1 MLTLAPSHVLIKDN
15 LIMLKYYAAVGT
27 LVLSTTA
34 VDAGGWETGRLDTGF
49 LYQNGNYVEASYGN
63 LDYSVNGTTQANQT
77 HEMAKDQK
85 RMSLSGKFAAG
96 DFDIGLTS
104 FGSGAIQMDGQG
116 AAVNT
121 TACKTALASYTA
133 AAAAGSAADMV
144 TQSQLMGANCSVV
157 PSADVKL
164 NTQALMAR
172 YSFNDKYSVIA
183 GVRQASL
190 KKSSLDTLAATYSID
205 AVNKT
210 GFVYGLTYER
220 PDIALKFEILRSEK
234 ITIGLVGKAA
244 SVLDVTGTLVVPAA
258 TTINFQT
265 GIAENTLLMASAHRV
280 NWTGSN
286 VTLNVAASPSLN
298 QASDFSNTTSYSLG
312 LGRRLNEATSASITY
327 SWEKGTNP
335 GGEST
340 SPFTMSNGSETL
352 SFGVQHK
359 IGLMTIS
366 GGVSYTKAGDV
377 DVTHSSGLTA
387 SYARNSVTA
396 VGIKVGYNF

>member
-1 MLTLAPSHVLIKDN
+1 
-15 LIMLKYYAAVGT
+15 MLKYYAAVGT
-27 LVLSTTA
+27 LALSTTA
-34 VDAGGWETGRLDTGF
+34 VHAGGWETGRLDTGF
-49 LYQNGNYVEASYGN
+49 LYQDGSYVEASYGS
-63 LDYSVNGTTQANQT
+63 LDYSVNGTTQANQK

-96 DFDIGLTS
+96 GFDIGLTS

-116 AAVNT
+116 AAVDT
-121 TACKTALASYTA
+121 TACKTALQQYTIA
-133 AAAAGSAADMV
+133 AAATPPSVADML
-144 TQSQLMGANCSVV
+144 TQANLMGANCSVV

-183 GVRQASL
+183 GVRQSSL
-190 KKSSLDTLAATYSID
+190 RKSSLNTLAAAYSID
-205 AVNKT
+205 AVSKT
-210 GFVYGLTYER
+210 GAVYGFAYER
-220 PDIALKFEILRSEK
+220 PDIALKFEILRSES
-234 ITIGLVGKAA
+234 ITIDLVGKAA
-244 SVLDVTGTLVVPAA
+244 TILDVTGTLVIPEA

-265 GIAENTLLMASAHRV
+265 GIAENTLLIASAHRV
-280 NWTGSN
+280 NWTGSD
-286 VTLNVAASPSLN
+286 VKLNVAASPSLN

-312 LGRRLNEATSASITY
+312 LGRKLNEATSASLTY

-335 GGEST
+335 GGAST

-359 IGLMTIS
+359 IGSITIS
-366 GGVSYTKAGDV
+366 GGISYTKAGDV

-387 SYARNSVTA
+387 SYADNSLTA
-396 VGIKVGYNF
+396 VGIKFGYNF

>member
-1 MLTLAPSHVLIKDN
+1 
-15 LIMLKYYAAVGT
+15 MLKYYAAVGT
-27 LVLSTTA
+27 LALSTTA

-49 LYQNGNYVEASYGN
+49 LYQDGTYVEASYGS
-63 LDYSVNGTTQANQT
+63 LDYSVNGTTQANQK

-96 DFDIGLTS
+96 GFDIGLTS

-116 AAVNT
+116 AAVDT
-121 TACKTALASYTA
+121 TACKTALQQYTIA
-133 AAAAGSAADMV
+133 AAATPQVPADML
-144 TQSQLMGANCSVV
+144 TQANLMGANCSVV

-183 GVRQASL
+183 GVRQSSL
-190 KKSSLDTLAATYSID
+190 RKSSLDTLAAAYSID
-205 AVNKT
+205 AVSKT
-210 GFVYGLTYER
+210 GAVYGFAYER
-220 PDIALKFEILRSEK
+220 PDIALKFEILRSES
-234 ITIGLVGKAA
+234 ITIDLVGKAA
-244 SVLDVTGTLVVPAA
+244 TILDVTGTLVIPEA

-265 GIAENTLLMASAHRV
+265 GIAENTLLIASAHRV
-280 NWTGSN
+280 NWTGSD
-286 VTLNVAASPSLN
+286 VKLNVAASPSLN

-312 LGRRLNEATSASITY
+312 LGRKLNEATSASLTY

-335 GGEST
+335 GGAST

-352 SFGVQHK
+352 SAGVQHK
-359 IGLMTIS
+359 IGSITIS
-366 GGVSYTKAGDV
+366 GGISYTKAGDV

-387 SYARNSVTA
+387 SYADNSVTA
-396 VGIKVGYNF
+396 VGIKFGYNF

>member
-1 MLTLAPSHVLIKDN
+1 
-15 LIMLKYYAAVGT
+15 MLKYYAAVGT
-27 LVLSTTA
+27 LALSTTA

-49 LYQNGNYVEASYGN
+49 LYQDGTYVEASYGS

-116 AAVNT
+116 AAVDAG
-121 TACKTALASYTA
+121 ACSTALVNYTNAAGA
-133 AAAAGSAADMV
+133 AAIAQETDTPTPTADML
-144 TQSQLMGANCSVV
+144 TQAQLMGANCSVV

-164 NTQALMAR
+164 NTQALVTR

-183 GVRQASL
+183 GVRQSSL
-190 KKSSLDTLAATYSID
+190 RKSSLNTLAAAYSID
-205 AVNKT
+205 AVSKT
-210 GFVYGLTYER
+210 GAVYGFAYER
-220 PDIALKFEILRSEK
+220 PDIALKFEILRSES
-234 ITIGLVGKAA
+234 ITIDLVGKAA
-244 SVLDVTGTLVVPAA
+244 TVLDVTGTLVIPEA

-265 GIAENTLLMASAHRV
+265 GIAENTLLIASAHRV
-280 NWTGSN
+280 NWTGSD
-286 VTLNVAASPSLN
+286 VKLNVADRSSLN

-312 LGRRLNEATSASITY
+312 LGRKLNEATSASLTY

-335 GGEST
+335 GGAST

-352 SFGVQHK
+352 SAGVQHK
-359 IGLMTIS
+359 IGSITIS
-366 GGVSYTKAGDV
+366 GGISYTKAGDV

-387 SYARNSVTA
+387 SYADNSVTA
-396 VGIKVGYNF
+396 VGIKFGYNF

>member
-1 MLTLAPSHVLIKDN
+1 
-15 LIMLKYYAAVGT
+15 MLKYYAAVGT
-27 LVLSTTA
+27 LALSTTA

-49 LYQNGNYVEASYGN
+49 LYQDGTYVEASYGS
-63 LDYSVNGTTQANQT
+63 LDYSVNGTTQANQK

-96 DFDIGLTS
+96 GFDIGLTS

-116 AAVNT
+116 AAVDT
-121 TACKTALASYTA
+121 TACKTALQQYTIA
-133 AAAAGSAADMV
+133 AEAKPPSVADML
-144 TQSQLMGANCSVV
+144 TQANSMGANCSVV

-183 GVRQASL
+183 GVRQSSL
-190 KKSSLDTLAATYSID
+190 RKSSLDTLAAAYSID
-205 AVNKT
+205 AVSKT
-210 GFVYGLTYER
+210 GAVYGFAYER
-220 PDIALKFEILRSEK
+220 PDIALKFEILRSES
-234 ITIGLVGKAA
+234 ITIDLVGKAA
-244 SVLDVTGTLVVPAA
+244 TILDVTGTLVIPEA

-265 GIAENTLLMASAHRV
+265 GIAENTLLIASAHRV
-280 NWTGSN
+280 NWTGSD
-286 VTLNVAASPSLN
+286 VKLNVAASPSLN

-312 LGRRLNEATSASITY
+312 LGRKLNEATSASLTY

-335 GGEST
+335 GGAST

-352 SFGVQHK
+352 SAGVQHK
-359 IGLMTIS
+359 IGSITIS
-366 GGVSYTKAGDV
+366 GGISYTKAGDV

-387 SYARNSVTA
+387 SYADNSVTA
-396 VGIKVGYNF
+396 VGIKFGYNF

>member
-1 MLTLAPSHVLIKDN
+1 MKDN

-27 LVLSTTA
+27 LALSTTA
-34 VDAGGWETGRLDTGF
+34 VHAGGWETGRLDTGF
-49 LYQNGNYVEASYGN
+49 LYQDGTYVEASYGS
-63 LDYSVNGTTQANQT
+63 LDYSVNGTTQANQK

-96 DFDIGLTS
+96 GFDIGLTS

-116 AAVNT
+116 AAVDT
-121 TACKTALASYTA
+121 TACKTALQQYTIA
-133 AAAAGSAADMV
+133 AAATPPSVADMS
-144 TQSQLMGANCSVV
+144 TQANLMGANCSVV

-183 GVRQASL
+183 GVRQSSL
-190 KKSSLDTLAATYSID
+190 RKSSLNTLAAAYSID
-205 AVNKT
+205 AVSKT
-210 GFVYGLTYER
+210 GAVYGFAYER
-220 PDIALKFEILRSEK
+220 PDIALKFEILRSES
-234 ITIGLVGKAA
+234 ITIDLVGKAA
-244 SVLDVTGTLVVPAA
+244 TILDVTGTLVIPEA

-265 GIAENTLLMASAHRV
+265 GIAENTLLIASAHRV
-280 NWTGSN
+280 NWTGSD
-286 VTLNVAASPSLN
+286 VKLNVAASPSLN

-312 LGRRLNEATSASITY
+312 LGRKLNEATSASLTY
-327 SWEKGTNP
+327 SWEKGNNP
-335 GGEST
+335 GGAST

-366 GGVSYTKAGDV
+366 GGVSYTKVGDV
-377 DVTHSSGLTA
+377 DVTHSTGLTA
-387 SYARNSVTA
+387 SYAGNSVTA

>member
-1 MLTLAPSHVLIKDN
+1 
-15 LIMLKYYAAVGT
+15 MLKYYAAVGT
-27 LVLSTTA
+27 LALSTTA

-49 LYQNGNYVEASYGN
+49 LYQDGTYVEAQYGS
-63 LDYSVNGTTQANQT
+63 LDYSVNGTTQANQK

-96 DFDIGLTS
+96 GFDIGLTS

-116 AAVNT
+116 AAVDT
-121 TACKTALASYTA
+121 TACKTALQQYTIA
-133 AAAAGSAADMV
+133 AEATPPSVADML
-144 TQSQLMGANCSVV
+144 TQANSMGANCSVV

-183 GVRQASL
+183 GVRQSSL
-190 KKSSLDTLAATYSID
+190 RKSSLDTLAAAYSID
-205 AVNKT
+205 AVSKT
-210 GFVYGLTYER
+210 GAVYGFAYER
-220 PDIALKFEILRSEK
+220 PDIALKFEILRSES
-234 ITIGLVGKAA
+234 ITIDLVGKAA
-244 SVLDVTGTLVVPAA
+244 TILDVTGTLVIPEA

-265 GIAENTLLMASAHRV
+265 GIAENTLLIASAHRV
-280 NWTGSN
+280 NWTGSD
-286 VTLNVAASPSLN
+286 VKLNVAASPSLN

-312 LGRRLNEATSASITY
+312 LGRKLNEATSASLTY

-335 GGEST
+335 GGAST

-352 SFGVQHK
+352 SAGVQHK
-359 IGLMTIS
+359 IGSITIS
-366 GGVSYTKAGDV
+366 GGISYTKAGDV

-387 SYARNSVTA
+387 SYADNSVTA
-396 VGIKVGYNF
+396 VGIKFGYNF

>member
-1 MLTLAPSHVLIKDN
+1 
-15 LIMLKYYAAVGT
+15 MLKYYAAVGT
-27 LVLSTTA
+27 LALSTTA

-49 LYQNGNYVEASYGN
+49 LYQDGTYVEASYGS
-63 LDYSVNGTTQANQT
+63 LDYSVNGTTQANQK

-96 DFDIGLTS
+96 GFDIGLTS

-116 AAVNT
+116 AAVDT
-121 TACKTALASYTA
+121 TACKTALQQYTIA
-133 AAAAGSAADMV
+133 AEATPPSVADML
-144 TQSQLMGANCSVV
+144 TQANSMGANCSVV

-183 GVRQASL
+183 GVRQSSL
-190 KKSSLDTLAATYSID
+190 RKSSLDTLAAAYSID
-205 AVNKT
+205 AVSKT
-210 GFVYGLTYER
+210 GAVYGFAYER
-220 PDIALKFEILRSEK
+220 PDIALKFEILRSES
-234 ITIGLVGKAA
+234 ITIDLVGKAA
-244 SVLDVTGTLVVPAA
+244 TILDVTGTLVIPEA

-265 GIAENTLLMASAHRV
+265 GIAENTLLIASAHRV
-280 NWTGSN
+280 NWTGSD
-286 VTLNVAASPSLN
+286 VKLNVADELSLN

-312 LGRRLNEATSASITY
+312 LGRKLNEATSASLTY

-335 GGEST
+335 GGAST

-352 SFGVQHK
+352 SAGVQHK
-359 IGLMTIS
+359 IGSITIS
-366 GGVSYTKAGDV
+366 GGISYTKAGDV

-387 SYARNSVTA
+387 SYADNSVTA
-396 VGIKVGYNF
+396 VGIKFGYNF

>member
-1 MLTLAPSHVLIKDN
+1 
-15 LIMLKYYAAVGT
+15 MLKYYAAVGT
-27 LVLSTTA
+27 LALSTTA

-49 LYQNGNYVEASYGN
+49 LYQDGTYVEASYGS
-63 LDYSVNGTTQANQT
+63 LDYSVNGTTQANQK

-96 DFDIGLTS
+96 GFDIGLTS

-116 AAVNT
+116 AAVDT
-121 TACKTALASYTA
+121 TACKTALQQYTIA
-133 AAAAGSAADMV
+133 AAATPPSVADML
-144 TQSQLMGANCSVV
+144 TQANLMGANCSVV

-183 GVRQASL
+183 GVRQSSL
-190 KKSSLDTLAATYSID
+190 RKSSLNTLAAAYSID
-205 AVNKT
+205 AVSKT
-210 GFVYGLTYER
+210 GAVYGFAYER
-220 PDIALKFEILRSEK
+220 PDIALKFEILRSES
-234 ITIGLVGKAA
+234 ITIDLVGKAA
-244 SVLDVTGTLVVPAA
+244 TILDVTGTLVIPEA

-265 GIAENTLLMASAHRV
+265 GIAENTLLIASAHRV
-280 NWTGSN
+280 NWTGSD
-286 VTLNVAASPSLN
+286 VKLNVAASPSLN

-312 LGRRLNEATSASITY
+312 LGRKLNEATSASLTY

-335 GGEST
+335 GGAST

-359 IGLMTIS
+359 IGSITIS
-366 GGVSYTKAGDV
+366 GGISYTKAGDV

-387 SYARNSVTA
+387 SYADNSVTA
-396 VGIKVGYNF
+396 VGIKFGYNF